1 MKKFFSSIFNAH
13 PQVKNISKDKEEDD
27 LIDRLENETYLSN
40 EFRFQ
45 HQNEKCQLRATPN
58 EKVTLGVLLNRTFD
72 IRQEEVSD
80 LYIVTDNI
88 HEKKGMLVVDNNEI
102 WDFDLCN
109 AVLIKQDNGDI
120 GYRFS
125 ENVILSISYRKG
137 YVKQED
143 DDKSISRVND
153 NIIVYLRGCGAGK
166 ETWFIRASIMLPT
179 FSHEGD
185 KTYTRNANQPQT
197 LSVLFAYDHTSPQ
210 QRIEEYKAIH
220 DKAIEKFNNGEE
232 LDFYEYCI
240 MSQITPA
247 IGKDFYW
254 GNEVLKENRYWDAI
268 VYLENVYH
276 ALRESWLRG
285 SITDDDKRMFY
296 QTCYLIGYCYAEMG
310 LYEKALFFL
319 EIVRPLNNI
328 TYNIEYI
335 NCLAN
340 SRDIRAIYTIHNEL
354 NQLAQ
359 LRESEI
365 TDGIIFYHNFLR
377 RRRAYT
383 FVDMGRLDD
392 AEEAFKEMLNEDANK
407 EYAQGELE
415 YIQEL
420 KKLKGINNIASEE

>member
-1 MKKFFSSIFNAH
+1 M
-13 PQVKNISKDKEEDD
+13 P
-27 LIDRLENETYLSN
+27 
-40 EFRFQ
+40 
-45 HQNEKCQLRATPN
+45 
-58 EKVTLGVLLNRTFD
+58 
-72 IRQEEVSD
+72 
-80 LYIVTDNI
+80 
-88 HEKKGMLVVDNNEI
+88 
-102 WDFDLCN
+102 
-109 AVLIKQDNGDI
+109 
-120 GYRFS
+120 
-125 ENVILSISYRKG
+125 
-137 YVKQED
+137 
-143 DDKSISRVND
+143 
-153 NIIVYLRGCGAGK
+153 
-166 ETWFIRASIMLPT
+166 
-179 FSHEGD
+179 
-185 KTYTRNANQPQT
+185 
-197 LSVLFAYDHTSPQ
+197 AYDHTSPQ

-220 DKAIEKFNNGEE
+220 DKAIEKFNNREE

-240 MSQITPA
+240 MSQMTLA

-328 TYNIEYI
+328 RYNIEYI

-340 SRDIRAIYTIHNEL
+340 SRDIRAINTIHNEL

-359 LRESEI
+359 LKESEI

-407 EYAQGELE
+407 EYAKGELE

>member
-1 MKKFFSSIFNAH
+1 
-13 PQVKNISKDKEEDD
+13 
-27 LIDRLENETYLSN
+27 
-40 EFRFQ
+40 
-45 HQNEKCQLRATPN
+45 
-58 EKVTLGVLLNRTFD
+58 
-72 IRQEEVSD
+72 
-80 LYIVTDNI
+80 
-88 HEKKGMLVVDNNEI
+88 MLVVDNNEI

-365 TDGIIFYHNFLR
+365 TDSIIFYHNFLR

-392 AEEAFKEMLNEDANK
+392 AEEAFKEMLNEGANK
-407 EYAQGELE
+407 EYAKGELE

-420 KKLKGINNIASEE
+420 KTKRHKRYCIRRVI